1 MQTLASLRKR
11 TKSGVSVWHFCRVA
25 ETDQYFAVGGEDMK
39 VTACSDRKHLREVF
53 ENFKKYGYRTELP
66 RKKQYI
72 NDPWESSLPAE
83 MQMALEAL

>member
-1 MQTLASLRKR
+1 MQVLASLRKR

-25 ETDQYFAVGGEDMK
+25 EADQYFAAGGEDMK
-39 VTACSDRKHLREVF
+39 VISCEDRKHLRIVF
-53 ENFKKYGYRTELP
+53 DNFKKYGYKTELP

-72 NDPWESSLPAE
+72 SDPWASELPRE

>member
-39 VTACSDRKHLREVF
+39 VISCSDRKHLREVF
-53 ENFKKYGYRTELP
+53 ENFKKYGYKTELP

>member
-39 VTACSDRKHLREVF
+39 VISCEDRKHLRTVF
-53 ENFKKYGYRTELP
+53 DNFKKYGYKTELP

-72 NDPWESSLPAE
+72 SDPWTSELPRE

>member
-1 MQTLASLRKR
+1 MQTLASLRKY

-39 VTACSDRKHLREVF
+39 VNSCEDRKHLRIVF
-53 ENFKKYGYRTELP
+53 DNFKKYGYKTELP

-72 NDPWESSLPAE
+72 SDPWTSELPRE

>member
-1 MQTLASLRKR
+1 MQTLASLRKY

-39 VTACSDRKHLREVF
+39 VISCSDRKHLREVF